1 MAGAEP
7 SGTVVA
13 LTGGIASGKSTV
25 ASMLAE
31 LGAHVVDADQL
42 ARQVVEPGSS
52 GLAQVAARFGPGV
65 LAKDGSLDRS
75 CLGEL
80 VFRDAVARGELEA
93 IIHPLVA
100 NLSRELIA
108 AALASG
114 ERLVIYEIPLLFE
127 TGKEREFPSSLLVY
141 VDLATQL
148 HRLMARSNFSEAAA
162 RARLSS
168 QMNLSSK
175 RALATWVV
183 DNGDGRDRTRAQV
196 DQLWRSD
203 LAALGRP

>member
-7 SGTVVA
+7 TGTVVA

-25 ASMLAE
+25 AAMLAE
-31 LGAHVVDADQL
+31 FGAHVVDADQL
-42 ARQVVEPGSS
+42 ARQVVAPGTP
-52 GLAQVAARFGPGV
+52 GLAHVASRFGAEV

-75 CLGEL
+75 RLGEL
-80 VFRDAVARGELEA
+80 VFRDAAARGELEA

-114 ERLVIYEIPLLFE
+114 ERLVVYEIPLLFE
-127 TGKEREFPSSLLVY
+127 TKRQGEFPSSLLVY
-141 VDLATQL
+141 VDPPTQL
-148 HRLMARSNFSEAAA
+148 QRLMARSNFSEAAA

-168 QMNLSSK
+168 QMDLSSK
-175 RALATWVV
+175 RELATWVV
-183 DNGDGRDRTRAQV
+183 DNGDGRDRTQAQV
-196 DQLWRSD
+196 DRLWRSD
-203 LAALGRP
+203 LAARGRP